1 MRKILL
7 IGAGRSSFALVD
19 YLLSNAEKENWQL
32 HITDIEIGIL
42 NKMFGDHPALTTSA
56 IDIRTKNA
64 INDLIAQSDL
74 VISMVPAHMHATV
87 AAYCI
92 AKRKHMVTASYISKE
107 MKALDDDAKKAGVI
121 IMNEIGVDPGIDHLS
136 AMKEIDQIRNSGG
149 EIQLFESFTGGLL
162 APESEGKNPWKYKFT
177 WNPRNVVLA
186 GRGTPVMFI
195 QENKYKYIPYH
206 RLFRRTEKIDIE
218 NYGRFEGYANRD
230 SLKYRSIYGLTD
242 IPTIYRGTL
251 RRPGFGSAWDAFV
264 QIGCTDDSYI
274 LKGSEEMSNRDFINS
289 FLAYNPHDSVELKL
303 MHYLKL
309 DQDSDVIE
317 KLKWLDIF
325 DANQKPGLK
334 NATPAQMLECIL
346 MKKWKLTPDDRD
358 MIVMWHKFG
367 YKINNELHGREAFM
381 VLEGN
386 EPPYTAMAKSVGYPV
401 AIAAKMIL
409 NGVIKTEGIQL
420 PVTKDIYQPI
430 LDELKTLGIA
440 FRIKET
446 EYNGY

>member
-1 MRKILL
+1 
-7 IGAGRSSFALVD
+7 
-19 YLLSNAEKENWQL
+19 
-32 HITDIEIGIL
+32 
-42 NKMFGDHPALTTSA
+42 
-56 IDIRTKNA
+56 
-64 INDLIAQSDL
+64 
-74 VISMVPAHMHATV
+74 
-87 AAYCI
+87 
-92 AKRKHMVTASYISKE
+92 
-107 MKALDDDAKKAGVI
+107 
-121 IMNEIGVDPGIDHLS
+121 
-136 AMKEIDQIRNSGG
+136 MKEIDQIRNSGG

-409 NGVIKTEGIQL
+409 NGVIRTEGIQL